1 MILTGERITGQE
13 AANAGLVAKVV
24 DTDDT
29 ASRAIDCARTI
40 AGFSA
45 PVVAMAKEAVN
56 AGK

>member
-29 ASRAIDCARTI
+29 VSRAIDCARTI